1 MVFPPSNGQLKRGK
15 RSGTSEILKF
25 RAIGAVIIY
34 RKLVWNH
41 RIQPRAAN
49 APWPSGPVDAALPE
63 DDDAVAA
70 AKRWTPRAT
79 PLPVPP

>member
-41 RIQPRAAN
+41 RIDNSKLNLN
-49 APWPSGPVDAALPE
+49 ADIFQRTRLAVDVWKMF
-63 DDDAVAA
+63 D
-70 AKRWTPRAT
+70 KRHR
-79 PLPVPP
+79 PP